1 MTTGDLVLSI
11 SKDQALVLFEFL
23 SRSDEADG
31 FLFEDEAEQ
40 RVVWLL
46 QAQLER
52 QLSEPLQ
59 ADYLERLRHA
69 RDTVRG
75 SPSSE

>member
-1 MTTGDLVLSI
+1 MTNDDRALRL

-23 SRSDEADG
+23 SRSDEANG

-52 QLSEPLQ
+52 QLSEPLR
-59 ADYLERLRHA
+59 ADYLERLRYA
-69 RDTVRG
+69 RDVVRG
-75 SPSSE
+75 SSSSK